1 MSNDS
6 AELNENRFSGTK
18 TIRMRA
24 MPVHQTALKNSHPSW
39 SRMQRG
45 LVEFTPSEMALNS
58 KIDGFIR
65 VLTDATHTKHIT
77 VGNEIPEGLKIYADE
92 RMLEPTI
99 RNLVA
104 NAIKFTPKG
113 GRVTISASPA
123 HDQSVVI
130 SVNDTGIGM
139 SQTIMDN
146 LFRTGEKVSRLG
158 TEDEPSSGLGL
169 LLCKDFVEKHG
180 GRIWAE
186 SEEGRGSTFFFT
198 LPGKL

>member
-1 MSNDS
+1 
-6 AELNENRFSGTK
+6 
-18 TIRMRA
+18 MRA

-158 TEDEPSSGLGL
+158 TEDEPGSGLGL